1 MTINP
6 IAVILKQA
14 GLSSEEIEAIEK
26 VIVAQSKDEEWLTPD
41 RLSQRFEISTS
52 NQAKLRMDRKI
63 PFSKIGKYIRYSRTE
78 INKWLMAHR
87 VEVA

>member
-52 NQAKLRMDRKI
+52 NIKSGVYFARIQGLNGSKTVKLIKQ
-63 PFSKIGKYIRYSRTE
+63 
-78 INKWLMAHR
+78 
-87 VEVA
+87 